1 MIRDSDH
8 YKKFFDDASTGIYHT
23 LFENSND
30 AILIYSHF
38 KILKYNKKAVALFG
52 FSDKHKYYSLNNIF
66 PEYQPDG
73 ARSIVKARHL
83 IRRVLKGESMLFD
96 WLHKKVSG
104 EEFYSEV
111 SLNRLDIGID
121 GCFQAIIRDISE
133 FVRHK
138 NNEARFHR
146 IFDNAPVGIAR
157 TSPDGKLLLAN
168 QKLAEIFDF
177 PNPEFM
183 MCAINNLVDNI
194 YPSPQIRYNVLESLR
209 LSGKHRGTYQI
220 TTHNGHFRTLQ
231 LNAIA
236 VYSQTGGIEF
246 IDSIVEDITDKTNL
260 EISLKER
267 ETILSS
273 IINSLPFELW
283 VCNHQGK
290 ILCQSAASINY
301 YGNCT
306 GCNYLELSLSD
317 EAKDR
322 WTEKSSR
329 VLQGEVIHSDN
340 HSKIQGH
347 DYYFHHIMAPLTDG
361 NVVEGVIS
369 LSIDVTAQKIA
380 EENLQKSEEKYRSL
394 MENMNEVVMMV
405 DNNDR
410 VLYVNRRFTEVFG
423 YETAEIVGKIG
434 YEILLD
440 PDERSIIVEINKKRA
455 ENIISQYEISF
466 KAKNGQKIDF
476 LVSGAPIYDGDKI
489 VGSIGSMTD
498 ITERKKIE
506 KALKE
511 SEEMFRRLVDLT
523 PYSIVVTDM
532 KGHLLMVN
540 KNFCKATGL
549 KPEQI
554 IGKTSAEIGY
564 KSRPLIIGSID
575 KELREKGFVD
585 NIEAE
590 ILGVDSSHYIL
601 LSSRVIQMNNKP
613 AILTSTV
620 DITEKRKI
628 QFELEK
634 HKTKLEELVR
644 DRTEEIETLN
654 QELIATNEELYQN
667 NEELNAL
674 NEALAIQKKQL
685 EEAIEQLKKTQMQL
699 VQSEKMASIG
709 ILTAGIAHEINNPVN
724 FISSGILGLELVI
737 NDILKVAEEYSMHCE
752 RFENCK
758 RKDILLDVEKK
769 HNLQGAVEN
778 ITRLF
783 KSIHVGVERTTNI
796 VKSLRTFSRLDSE
809 SKTLSNIHE
818 LIDSSLTIL
827 NNKIKD
833 RIEVVKDYKLKE
845 FINCYPGKMSQV
857 FMNLLINSIQSIE
870 DVGIITIITKKDRNG
885 RIELVFRDTGVGMC
899 KEIQSKIFDPF
910 FTTKPVGEGTGMGLS
925 IVHGIIK
932 DHNGDIVVSSKPG
945 KGTEFRIILPAN

>member
-1 MIRDSDH
+1 MISDSDH

-30 AILIYSHF
+30 AILIYSHY

-52 FSDKHKYYSLNNIF
+52 FPDNHKFYSLNNIF

-83 IRRVLKGESMLFD
+83 IRRVLKGESMLFE

-138 NNEARFHR
+138 NNEAHFHR

-194 YPSPQIRYNVLESLR
+194 YPSPEIRFNVLESLR
-209 LSGKHRGTYQI
+209 LSGKHMGTYQI
-220 TTHNGHFRTLQ
+220 TTHNGHFRNLQ

-236 VYSQTGGIEF
+236 VYSQTGRMEF

-283 VCNHQGK
+283 VCNRQGK
-290 ILCQSAASINY
+290 IQCQSAASINY
-301 YGNCT
+301 WGNCT
-306 GCNYLELSLSD
+306 GRNYNELSLSD
-317 EAKDR
+317 EAKNR

-340 HSKIQGH
+340 HSKIQGR
-347 DYYFHHIMAPLTDG
+347 DYYFHRIMAPLTDG

-380 EENLQKSEEKYRSL
+380 EENLLKSEEKYRFL
-394 MENMNEVVMMV
+394 MENMNDVVMMV
-405 DNNDR
+405 DNDDR
-410 VLYVNRRFTEVFG
+410 VLFVNQKFTEIFG
-423 YETAEIVGKIG
+423 YKPEEILGKIG
-434 YEILLD
+434 NEILLD
-440 PDERSIIVEINKKRA
+440 PEERSIIIENNKKRT
-455 ENIISQYEISF
+455 ENITSQYEISF

-476 LVSGAPIYDGDKI
+476 LVSGAPIYEGDKI
-489 VGSIGSMTD
+489 VGSIGTMTD

-540 KNFCKATGL
+540 KNFCKTTGL
-549 KPEQI
+549 SPEQI

-590 ILGVDSSHYIL
+590 ILGVDGSHYIL

-685 EEAIEQLKKTQMQL
+685 EETIEQLKKTQMQL

-709 ILTAGIAHEINNPVN
+709 ILTAGIAHEINNPIN

-737 NDILKVAEEYSMHCE
+737 SDILKVAEEYSIHCE

-758 RKDILLDVEKK
+758 RKDILLDVEKR
-769 HNLQGAVEN
+769 HNLHGAVEN

-783 KSIHVGVERTTNI
+783 QSIHVGVERTTNI

-833 RIEVVKDYKLKE
+833 RIEIVKDYKLKE

-870 DVGIITIITKKDRNG
+870 NEGIITIITKKDRNG